1 MTAQPPQGNGSHILA
16 TDLDGT
22 LIPLEGNR
30 RNREDLQVLT
40 TQLRLRNVTLVFVT
54 GRHLDSVSAAID
66 EFRLPQPDWIICD
79 VGTSLF
85 RRAHTGTW
93 EPVDAYWQH
102 QDEIVRALPI
112 SALREQLKPI
122 EGLRLQEQ
130 EKQGRFKLSFYA
142 NAANLDSLVHQIQ
155 QELDHSAAPYSIVHS
170 VDPFNGDGLIDLL
183 PATVS
188 KAHALSWWVNH
199 TGRNPEDIVF
209 AGDSGNDLA
218 ALTAGYR
225 AILVGNADRELAQ
238 QVQAAH
244 SQAGWADRLYLAH
257 GQATSGVLEGCRNF
271 GLT

>member
-1 MTAQPPQGNGSHILA
+1 MTAQPSQGNGSHILA

-22 LIPLEGNR
+22 LIPLEGNQQ
-30 RNREDLQVLT
+30 NRDDLEALT
-40 TQLRLRNVTLVFVT
+40 AQLRLRHVTLIFVT
-54 GRHLDSVSAAID
+54 GRHLDSVRAAID

-85 RRAHTGTW
+85 RRCDPETF
-93 EPVDAYWQH
+93 EPVDAYRQH

-112 SALREQLKPI
+112 NALREQLKSI

-142 NAANLDSLVHQIQ
+142 DAANLDSLVSQIQ
-155 QELDHSAAPYSIVHS
+155 QDLDRSTAPYSIVHS

-188 KAHALSWWVNH
+188 KAHALSWWVEY

-218 ALTAGYR
+218 ALTAGYQ
-225 AILVGNADRELAQ
+225 AILVGNADRKLAQ

-244 SQAGWADRLYLAH
+244 SHADWLDRLYLAH
-257 GQATSGVLEGCRNF
+257 AQATSGLLEGCRNF
-271 GLT
+271 GLI